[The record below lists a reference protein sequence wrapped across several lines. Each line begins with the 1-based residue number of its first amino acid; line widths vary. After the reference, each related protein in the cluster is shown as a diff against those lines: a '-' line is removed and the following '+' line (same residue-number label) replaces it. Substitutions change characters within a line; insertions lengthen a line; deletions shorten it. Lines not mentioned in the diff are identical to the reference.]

1 VAGGAVRVAH
11 PPESPCGGPLNRTF
25 TRADNNLDLVR
36 AHRTGNGGEQSQ
48 TIGGRLR
55 RHRQKLG
62 LTQKEAGD
70 KIGVSESTI
79 NNWERGRTMPSPGY
93 RDAIRGFLECGPVR

>member
-1 VAGGAVRVAH
+1 M
-11 PPESPCGGPLNRTF
+11 C
-25 TRADNNLDLVR
+25 TRADINLDQVR
-36 AHRTGNGGEQSQ
+36 THRTGNAGKQPSR
-48 TIGGRLR
+48 TIGGHLR

-79 NNWERGRTMPSPGY
+79 NNWERGRTMPSP
-93 RDAIRGFLECGPVR
+93 